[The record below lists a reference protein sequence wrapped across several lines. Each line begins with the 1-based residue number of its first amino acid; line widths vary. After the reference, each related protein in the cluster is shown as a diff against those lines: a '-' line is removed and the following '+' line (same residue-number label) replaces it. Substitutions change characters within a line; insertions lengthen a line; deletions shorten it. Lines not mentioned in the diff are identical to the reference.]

1 MTRMR
6 HDEMPLAPKE
16 QLLSTQHYLT
26 CRIMR
31 TEFGLSDRKA
41 RQWLARFVQ
50 QGRLKKEGTPH
61 QPLYF
66 LAE

>member
-1 MTRMR
+1 
-6 HDEMPLAPKE
+6 
-16 QLLSTQHYLT
+16 
-26 CRIMR
+26 MR
-31 TEFGLSDRKA
+31 TEFGLSERKA

-61 QPLYF
+61 LPLYF